1 MSMKFISTRGNSP
14 EVSAFD
20 AILQGLAPDGGLYMP
35 EEIPELPVELF
46 NPEMSYQQ
54 MAYEVLTPYFIGD
67 PLEGDLKA
75 ICDEAFDFP
84 VPLHFL
90 NDSEAVLELYHGPTA
105 AFKDFGARFL
115 ASFMERSYEVRQQ
128 PLTILVATSG
138 DTGGA
143 VAAAFHQKNH
153 IGVKVLFPKGR
164 VSARQEKQLTCW
176 GDNVASYAVTG
187 AFDDCQAMVKSAFMN
202 QELKEAHGLTSA
214 NSINL
219 GRLLPQSVYYVYASV
234 QYKAK
239 TGKEPVFIIPSGNVG
254 NSVGALFA
262 KAMGA
267 PIKDIILAVNENK
280 TIPDYLA
287 SGVYEARESIA
298 TLANAMDVGD
308 PSNMERMRFLY
319 ASIDEIR
326 AQISAYSV
334 SDALIKQ
341 SIAEVWNKYS
351 YAVCPHTASGEYVRN
366 HIVEDSDTIVVA
378 TAHPAKFE
386 TIVEPVIGEE
396 LPIPEALSKLFHK
409 ESICK
414 EISTEIE
421 ALFD

>member
-1 MSMKFISTRGNSP
+1 MKFISTRGRSP

-35 EEIPELPVELF
+35 EVLPRLPEELF
-46 NPEMSYQQ
+46 NPHMSYQQ
-54 MAYEVLTPYFIGD
+54 MAYEVLTPFFIGD
-67 PLEGDLKA
+67 PLEAHLKA
-75 ICDEAFDFP
+75 ICDDAFDFP
-84 VPLHFL
+84 VPLHYL
-90 NDSEAVLELYHGPTA
+90 NETEAVLELYHGPTA

-143 VAAAFHQKNH
+143 VAAAFHKKNH

-176 GDNVASYAVTG
+176 GDNVESYAVTG
-187 AFDDCQAMVKSAFMN
+187 AFDDCQTMVKSAFMDS
-202 QELKEAHGLTSA
+202 ELKERYGLTSA

-234 QYKAK
+234 QYKEK

-262 KAMGA
+262 KEMGA
-267 PIKDIILAVNENK
+267 PIKDIVLAVNENK
-280 TIPDYLA
+280 TIPDYLET
-287 SGVYEARESIA
+287 GVYEGRESIA

-308 PSNMERMRFLY
+308 PSNMERMRFMY
-319 ASIDEIR
+319 DSIEEIR
-326 AQISAYSV
+326 SHVSAHSV
-334 SDALIKQ
+334 SDELIKE
-341 SIAEVWNKYS
+341 SISEVWKNHR

-366 HIVEDSDTIVVA
+366 HIIEDTDTIVVS

-386 TIVEPVIGEE
+386 TIVEPVIGET
-396 LPIPEALSKLFHK
+396 LPIPEALSKLFGK

-414 EISTEIE
+414 EISAKIE
-421 ALFD
+421 SLFDES